1 MLLKDQAKAARILT
15 DLLAANVEL
24 FQILDS
30 ADTDFIERFKAID
43 PKRVEYNI
51 SMISDCLYDSSYEP
65 KNYHLTLN

>member
-1 MLLKDQAKAARILT
+1 MLMKDQAKAARILT

-51 SMISDCLYDSSYEP
+51 SMISDCLYDSSYEL